1 MRPKYGITG
10 SNEYRHMTVFVGQE
24 VAHTPSTGLRHPSE
38 EGAGKRC
45 SECGGG
51 PVWLAAHCSPVTSS
65 SVV

>member
-1 MRPKYGITG
+1 
-10 SNEYRHMTVFVGQE
+10 MTVFVGQE
-24 VAHTPSTGLRHPSE
+24 VAHTPSIGLRHHSE

-51 PVWLAAHCSPVTSS
+51 PVWLTAHCSPVTSS